1 MEWVKLGDIAIIHD
15 GKRVPLNNTQRLEKS
30 TNPIYPYYG
39 ANGIVDYIN
48 DYIFDKELPI
58 LCIAED
64 GGNWGLKE
72 NCSYIIKEKC
82 WVNNHAH
89 VITFIDDYNLDY
101 INYYLNYSDLNK
113 YITGTTRGKL
123 TQKELKNIVIPNVSL
138 EIQNKIV
145 NKLKNIETLI
155 QTRKGQIQALDDLV
169 DSVFYEI
176 LNKNE
181 QSFVYIN
188 DVIEKKPEKLS
199 NKDNEP
205 ISYFDISSID
215 NQVHKFTS
223 ENIILNSDDRPS
235 RAKQIIENGD
245 ILLSTVRPNLKNI
258 AYFNYNYTYNPIGST
273 GFVVLRPKTD
283 IINPMYLFQI
293 VISNEFT
300 NSLMSIASGASYPAV
315 KESDVRKLKVPLIP
329 LDQQNK
335 FASLVEKIEDQK
347 EILNNSLRELA
358 DLFDCLM
365 QDAFDGFLIK

>member
-1 MEWVKLGDIAIIHD
+1 M
-15 GKRVPLNNTQRLEKS
+15 
-30 TNPIYPYYG
+30 
-39 ANGIVDYIN
+39 
-48 DYIFDKELPI
+48 
-58 LCIAED
+58 
-64 GGNWGLKE
+64 
-72 NCSYIIKEKC
+72 
-82 WVNNHAH
+82 
-89 VITFIDDYNLDY
+89 
-101 INYYLNYSDLNK
+101 
-113 YITGTTRGKL
+113 
-123 TQKELKNIVIPNVSL
+123 
-138 EIQNKIV
+138 
-145 NKLKNIETLI
+145 
-155 QTRKGQIQALDDLV
+155 

>member
-123 TQKELKNIVIPNVSL
+123 TQKELKNIVIPNV
-138 EIQNKIV
+138 
-145 NKLKNIETLI
+145 
-155 QTRKGQIQALDDLV
+155 R
-169 DSVFYEI
+169 
-176 LNKNE
+176 
-181 QSFVYIN
+181 
-188 DVIEKKPEKLS
+188 
-199 NKDNEP
+199 
-205 ISYFDISSID
+205 
-215 NQVHKFTS
+215 
-223 ENIILNSDDRPS
+223 
-235 RAKQIIENGD
+235 
-245 ILLSTVRPNLKNI
+245 
-258 AYFNYNYTYNPIGST
+258 
-273 GFVVLRPKTD
+273 
-283 IINPMYLFQI
+283 
-293 VISNEFT
+293 
-300 NSLMSIASGASYPAV
+300 
-315 KESDVRKLKVPLIP
+315 
-329 LDQQNK
+329 
-335 FASLVEKIEDQK
+335 
-347 EILNNSLRELA
+347 
-358 DLFDCLM
+358 
-365 QDAFDGFLIK
+365 